1 MENPPDPRPDVP
13 EALLQQRMLALH
25 ARLATSVLP
34 FSAVI
39 SSLIWFFY
47 RNDIQ
52 PWWTLPTWWSLN
64 NLVSLWRLRQFRQYA
79 ASPERRSVREW
90 SRRFITGAALAG
102 GIWGAS
108 GLLLYTPDN
117 IALQTI
123 LPLILM
129 GVAAS
134 GMVSL
139 TSLLPAYLWFFGLM
153 LLPNVIAF
161 ALRNTFT
168 DQLVA
173 LALALFVVSLIFNG
187 KRVAGVSRA
196 NNLLQLQLS
205 RALEE
210 ANSARHAAE
219 QASEAKSRFLATMSH
234 EIRTPMNGVLG
245 MCQLL
250 TLTPLD
256 SSQREYLRTLENSGQ
271 HLLGLIDDV
280 LDFSRIEAGRM
291 ELDIQAFSPRELLE
305 DLATLMF
312 PRGRAK
318 GLDCR
323 LEITGELS
331 PTLAGDA
338 GRIRQVLLNLI
349 GNAIKFTG
357 SGSVTLIASETEG
370 ATPGLRVLKLV
381 VNDTGIGI
389 SGQDQDRIFDAFT
402 QADNS
407 HARRFGGSGLGLA
420 IVRELTSL
428 LGGTIHVDSAPGKG
442 SRFTLDLPCR
452 SAPANR
458 RAPPPTHPQWLRTAR
473 RGQPH
478 QPARRQQ
485 LPEPPG
491 ADMRGRGQW
500 RAGTRDAI
508 GPLPRGTHGLR
519 SARHGRIR
527 SDAPLAGA
535 GAGGRHTSG
544 TDHRAH
550 GRRRDRNARALPRR
564 RHERLPHQTLPLRPA
579 CGLPAQCTRP
589 YSLKRHGHAR
599 TQRDCAAA
607 SAGIGHNADHELR
620 PLYQGTRSRRQG
632 CPLLVDRSGRNT
644 VW

>member
-129 GVAAS
+129 GVATS

-458 RAPPPTHPQWLRTAR
+458 RAPPPTPTLSGCVLLVEDSLTN
-473 RGQPH
+473 
-478 QPARRQQ
+478 Q
-485 LPEPPG
+485 LVASNCLNRLGLTCEV
-491 ADMRGRGQW
+491 ADSGEQALEMQSDRY
-500 RAGTRDAI
+500 RAVLMD
-508 GPLPRGTHGLR
+508 
-519 SARHGRIR
+519 
-527 SDAPLAGA
+527 
-535 GAGGRHTSG
+535 
-544 TDHRAH
+544 
-550 GRRRDRNARALPRR
+550 
-564 RHERLPHQTLPLRPA
+564 
-579 CGLPAQCTRP
+579 CGLPGMDGYEVTR
-589 YSLKRHGHAR
+589 RWRAR
-599 TQRDCAAA
+599 EQADGTPAVPIIALTADVVTGTRELCLAAGMNDYLIKPFRFDQLA
-607 SAGIGHNADHELR
+607 ACLHNAL
-620 PLYQGTRSRRQG
+620 
-632 CPLLVDRSGRNT
+632 GRA
-644 VW
+644 V